1 MHTLIRSASVSE
13 LPPLQLDDCSISPV
27 TLLKTG
33 TLVAVEE
40 VVEAGKFYDV
50 LSIESSHGVGKIA
63 MPSGFVK
70 SNGFAI
76 GSLLGYYASENQWMD
91 LGFITE
97 SPEQQ
102 L

>member
-1 MHTLIRSASVSE
+1 MHTVNRSLLVSE
-13 LPPLQLDDCSISPV
+13 LPPLQLDDCSISPI

-40 VVEAGKFYDV
+40 AVEAGMFYDV
-50 LSIESSHGVGKIA
+50 LSIESAHGVGKIA

-70 SNGFAI
+70 SNGFVI
-76 GSLLGYYASENQWMD
+76 GTLLGYYVSENQWMD

-97 SPEQQ
+97 APEQQ